1 MDAALADADGMVLR
15 GWGPQGIGFLSAERL
30 ARARRL
36 RYGST
41 CHYAQ
46 AKFIDVDA
54 AVAQGIAVSETA
66 PVMSPWVAEYELA
79 LVLAA
84 LRSLPQEH
92 ETVGANDWVR
102 WGDHPEWAEV
112 PDRLH
117 GRRVG
122 LAGGIISRDV
132 ILALPRDAVFV
143 LVSRMAV
150 VEQAPLLERLTA
162 GELRAGIDV
171 YSPEPPPPDDPLRTL
186 PNVIHTP
193 HRAGGTYAAHLGVF
207 LGQCHE
213 GPPALRR
220 RTATLPPAAG
230 DGRYLWP
237 IPTALADQ
245 RPRGVGGRCQA
256 QPGSSAAQRS
266 YTGSACPASLLR
278 VRYHNADQVS

>member
-36 RYGST
+36 RYIGST

-54 AVAQGIAVSETA
+54 AVAQGIAMSETA
-66 PVMSPWVAEYELA
+66 PVMSPWVAEYEMA

-92 ETVGANDWVR
+92 EAVGANGWVR
-102 WGDHPEWAEV
+102 WIDHPEWAEV

-122 LAGGIISRDV
+122 LAGFGEIHRH
-132 ILALPRDAVFV
+132 LA
-143 LVSRMAV
+143 RML
-150 VEQAPLLERLTA
+150 APFDTDSATRPA
-162 GELRAGIDV
+162 GT
-171 YSPEPPPPDDPLRTL
+171 SPANRCA
-186 PNVIHTP
+186 TP
-193 HRAGGTYAAHLGVF
+193 CARRWSLSSPI
-207 LGQCHE
+207 
-213 GPPALRR
+213 PPA
-220 RTATLPPAAG
+220 P
-230 DGRYLWP
+230 
-237 IPTALADQ
+237 ADQ
-245 RPRGVGGRCQA
+245 RPRGVGGLCQA

-266 YTGSACPASLLR
+266 YTGSACPASVLR